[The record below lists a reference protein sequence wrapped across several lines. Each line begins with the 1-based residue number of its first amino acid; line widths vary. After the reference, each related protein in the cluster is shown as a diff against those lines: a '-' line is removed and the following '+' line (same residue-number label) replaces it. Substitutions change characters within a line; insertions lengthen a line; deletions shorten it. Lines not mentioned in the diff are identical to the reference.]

1 MKFLDESEADDPILS
16 VVNLIDVFLVVIAAL
31 LVTIAQNPLN
41 PFTHNDVTIITNP
54 GKPNMEI
61 VSRHGEKI
69 VRYQANGQT
78 GSGDGVKAGVA
89 YRMKDGSMVYVP
101 ESAADAGHPVDR
113 PADTTQAQASPRPQ
127 PESARP

>member
-1 MKFLDESEADDPILS
+1 MKFLEESEADDPILS

-41 PFTHNDVTIITNP
+41 PFTHQDVTIISNP

-61 VSRHGEKI
+61 VSRQGEKI
-69 VRYQANGQT
+69 VRYQASGQV
-78 GSGDGVKAGVA
+78 GSGDGIKAGVA

-101 ESAADAGHPVDR
+101 ETQGAANGAAAAASG
-113 PADTTQAQASPRPQ
+113 ATQAQTQ
-127 PESARP
+127 PEPARP

>member
-1 MKFLDESEADDPILS
+1 MKFLEESEADDPILS

-41 PFTHNDVTIITNP
+41 PFTHQDVTIISNP

-61 VSRHGEKI
+61 VSRQGEKI
-69 VRYQANGQT
+69 VRYQASGQV
-78 GSGDGVKAGVA
+78 GSGDGIKAGVA

-101 ESAADAGHPVDR
+101 ETPAASGG
-113 PADTTQAQASPRPQ
+113 TQAQTQ
-127 PESARP
+127 PEPARP